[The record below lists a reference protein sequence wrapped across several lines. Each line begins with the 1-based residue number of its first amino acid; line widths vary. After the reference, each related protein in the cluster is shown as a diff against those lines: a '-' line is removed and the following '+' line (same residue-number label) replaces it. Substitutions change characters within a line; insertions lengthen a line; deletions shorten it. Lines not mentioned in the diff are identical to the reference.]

1 MPRAIPILIIVGLAI
16 YSFFDV
22 LQTDDERIRRYPK
35 TFWLVMVLIP
45 VLGAALWWTV
55 GRPKRARGGYG
66 PPRVINL
73 KGGSSRPAAPDD
85 DPNFIKRLDE
95 EAWRRKR
102 DEQRSKDS
110 GPAQSG
116 TDPQTPPKPPA
127 PPPGKRPNDGPAPGT
142 GPGIAPAN

>member
-22 LQTDDERIRRYPK
+22 LQTDEDRIRRYPRM
-35 TFWLVMVLIP
+35 FWLIMVLIP

-55 GRPKRARGGYG
+55 GRPKRGRGGYG
-66 PPRVINL
+66 PPRVIHL
-73 KGGSSRPAAPDD
+73 RGGASRPAAPDD

-102 DEQRSKDS
+102 DEQR
-110 GPAQSG
+110 AQKQEGSAAP
-116 TDPQTPPKPPA
+116 DPQPPATAETPPKPTQD
-127 PPPGKRPNDGPAPGT
+127 KRPNDGPLP
-142 GPGIAPAN
+142 GPGIAPAG